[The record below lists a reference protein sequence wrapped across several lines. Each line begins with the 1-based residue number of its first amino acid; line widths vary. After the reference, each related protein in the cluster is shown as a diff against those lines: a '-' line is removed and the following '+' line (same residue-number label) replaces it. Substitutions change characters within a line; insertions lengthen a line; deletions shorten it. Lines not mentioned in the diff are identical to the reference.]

1 MERLTKTRT
10 IAILLL
16 FALVLGLYSMTM
28 YGKQIRD
35 ADPAAQAGAT
45 NTTYSRV
52 RAARGDLL
60 DRNGNL
66 LVSNRASFDLVFDNY
81 VFLNGDSPNESLRR
95 LVQKCEETGLTYNEH
110 FPVTSE
116 KPYEYTLD
124 SYSSAWNGYF
134 RDFLNNRSMDSDISA
149 SHLLRELRSAYHLPD
164 DWTDEEVRKV
174 VGLRY
179 EIELRSGVTNLPSYI
194 FINDISA
201 SDLSQV
207 LETNTPGLRVESS
220 TVREYNTSHA
230 AHLLGIVAPMDEA
243 QYEKFKDNPDYAM
256 DAEVGISGLE
266 LAFEEYLHGVD
277 GVKCTKVDADGNII
291 EEYYVTPPQVGNN
304 VETSID
310 LELQIAAENLLE
322 NHILNLRENGVS
334 EDSDEGK
341 DAKGGAIVVM
351 NAKTGEVLAC
361 ASYPTYD
368 PSTYHEKY
376 NELLEADYDPLF
388 DRALLA
394 TYAPG
399 SIFKMSMA
407 IAGMETGVIDRHT
420 PITDQG
426 VYTKYIDSGFA
437 PQCLIYTNHGTTHGT
452 IDVEEALCVSCN
464 YFFYQIGDD
473 MGIEAI
479 DRVAKGLG
487 LGEYTG
493 IEVPEAK
500 GQRANPETKAAT
512 FTSGIDH
519 EWYAADTVTA
529 SIGQSEHRFTPLQ
542 MCAYAVTLANQGVR
556 YRATLLSRVVSP
568 DYSTLIEESTPE
580 VLSTYD
586 IPDNTY
592 EAYVAGM
599 HMCAQGATRNGNYGT
614 AYSVFGDYP
623 MNVCVK
629 TGTAQHGEGGSAN
642 VSLVAF
648 APMEDPEIA
657 ISIFVERGASTA
669 GISQIAKELMDV
681 YFNQTTSD
689 ERLPQEGGLD

>member
-1 MERLTKTRT
+1 MERLTKNRI
-10 IAILLL
+10 IAVLLL
-16 FALVLGLYSMTM
+16 FALVLGLYSTQM
-28 YGKQIRD
+28 YIKQIRD

-45 NTTYSRV
+45 NTTYTRV
-52 RAARGDLL
+52 QAARGDLL

-81 VFLNGDSPNESLRR
+81 VFLNGDHPNESLRR
-95 LVQKCEETGLTYNEH
+95 LVQKCEEIGLPYNEH

-124 SYSSAWNGYF
+124 SFSSAWNGYF
-134 RDFLNNRSMDSDISA
+134 RDFLANRSMDSDISA
-149 SHLLRELRSAYHLPD
+149 SHLLRELRGAYHLPD
-164 DWTDEEVRKV
+164 SWTDQEVRKV
-174 VGLRY
+174 IGLRY
-179 EIELRSGVTNLPSYI
+179 EIELRSGVTNLPSYV

-201 SDLSQV
+201 SNLSQV

-220 TVREYNTSHA
+220 TVREYNTTHA
-230 AHLLGIVAPMDEA
+230 AHLLGFVAPMDDA

-266 LAFEEYLHGVD
+266 LAFEEDLHGVD
-277 GVKCTKVDADGNII
+277 GLKCTKVDADGNII
-291 EEYYVTPPQVGNN
+291 EEYYVTPPQAGNN

-322 NHILNLRENGVS
+322 SHILNLRQNGVK
-334 EDSDEGK
+334 EESDEGK
-341 DAKGGAIVVM
+341 DAKGGAIVIMDV
-351 NAKTGEVLAC
+351 KTGEVLAC

-376 NELLEADYDPLF
+376 NELLEADFDPLF

-399 SIFKMSMA
+399 SIFKMSVA
-407 IAGMETGVIDRHT
+407 IAGLETGVISRHT
-420 PITDQG
+420 PITDKG
-426 VYTKYIDSGFA
+426 VFDKYADYGFA
-437 PQCLIYTNHGTTHGT
+437 PQCLIYTNRRVTHGT
-452 IDVEEALCVSCN
+452 IDVEEALGVSCN
-464 YFFYQIGDD
+464 YFFYEIGDM
-473 MGIEAI
+473 MGIDAI
-479 DRVAKGLG
+479 DRTAKGLG

-500 GQRANPETKAAT
+500 GHRANPESKAQAYA
-512 FTSGIDH
+512 GDYG
-519 EWYAADTVTA
+519 EWFLADTITA

-568 DYSTLIEESTPE
+568 DYSTMIRESAPE

-586 IPDNTY
+586 IPDDTY
-592 EAYVAGM
+592 EAYTTGM
-599 HMCAQGATRNGNYGT
+599 HMCAQGSTRNGNYGT
-614 AYSVFGDYP
+614 AYTVFGDYP
-623 MNVCVK
+623 MDVCVK

-642 VSLVAF
+642 VSLVCF
-648 APMEDPEIA
+648 APKDDPEIA
-657 ISIFVERGASTA
+657 ISIFIERGASTA
-669 GISQIAKELMDV
+669 GISQIAKELLDV
-681 YFNQTTSD
+681 YFQKTTSD
-689 ERLPQEGGLD
+689 ECLPQEGGLD